1 MELVTVQNCNVRP
14 VAVFKPPLVS
24 GLVAVGVMFKRGGY
38 LVQVH
43 LAMVTT
49 VMTMVTLV
57 VAGFTRGVA
66 ELQASASANVLRST
80 LATTSAAKKYAM

>member
-1 MELVTVQNCNVRP
+1 M
-14 VAVFKPPLVS
+14 S

-80 LATTSAAKKYAM
+80 LTTTSAAKNMQCRQRGPMMVTIGNAGACCNR

>member
-1 MELVTVQNCNVRP
+1 M
-14 VAVFKPPLVS
+14 S

-57 VAGFTRGVA
+57 YEGSG
-66 ELQASASANVLRST
+66 
-80 LATTSAAKKYAM
+80 